1 MKPRS
6 IMAVVLLLPAVCHAE
21 VKQAYGADQQVDYR
35 SLEKFGA
42 WDDRNYKL
50 KAKDL
55 AVLPKNDQYLKNVPV
70 FFKIEMRKNNPNLG
84 EHYPRSA
91 YQEFQMKYGG
101 ILKDG
106 VWKVEGLGLHYMKGA
121 ISKNKA
127 AAIPGIPDNLADTP
141 ITIEAVAAEY
151 ETALATGVS
160 GNEVTIECNPTN
172 ANNCV
177 AGSNQSGGQAMYY
190 STDAGATWTKSQTN
204 SGSCCDPTIDWSSDG
219 SIVYQGDLSGPNIGV
234 RWSRSLD
241 QGITWEPMKSIT
253 TSGSDKEFI
262 HVDRSSSSPHQDNI
276 YMTWHDGNVMQ
287 FARSTDMGVSFS
299 NPISF
304 NSEPRGIGSDIT
316 TDSAGNIYYF
326 YPSTD
331 GSGVRM
337 LKSTNGGA
345 SFASGIQVSALNG
358 DFDFPVP
365 AMETREV
372 FIYTSADVSRDN
384 DNIFVAWTDEADDSA
399 GNGTGSASNN
409 RAVIK
414 VARSSNG
421 GASWSMCPDPH
432 SASGSLSSGNPIDRF
447 HPWIKV
453 DENGVVH
460 IAYYDTRHSNN
471 RTGVDFYY
479 NRSVDDCNSWD
490 TEMRYSTQTSAN
502 LNDGQEWG
510 DYNGLSVVLDRMA
523 MSWTDNRAGKVA
535 MIGSGSVDD
544 VPDPDPDPDPD
555 PVDTVLENGV
565 AKTGLSG
572 AQGSEQFFTL
582 AVPANATD
590 LNFAM
595 SGGSGDADL
604 YVRFGE
610 QPTQSTYDCR
620 PYQNGNNESC
630 DIGDG
635 QVGTYHVML
644 RAYSAYSGVNLV
656 ANYTVTD
663 PDPDPPGDTLLLNG
677 VPKTGLTAA
686 QNAQLNFTMVVP
698 AGASD
703 LAFVMSG
710 GSGDADMYVRFG
722 SAPTTSSYD
731 CRPYRNGN
739 NESCDITNV
748 QTGTYYVM
756 LNGYSAFSGVSLTG
770 SFSSSTGETF
780 FENTNNVNI
789 PDNNSTGASSSINS
803 TASGNAGTIT
813 VSYDIVH
820 TYIGDLTVYL
830 IDPDG
835 VQSTLRSRSGGS
847 ANDISE
853 SKTVNKGTT
862 PAAGT
867 WQLKV
872 VDSAGQD
879 VGYIDAWSIQ
889 F

>member
-1 MKPRS
+1 MKHRS
-6 IMAVVLLLPAVCHAE
+6 LLAAAALMVPAILQAE
-21 VKQAYGADQQVDYR
+21 IKQALGADQTLDYR
-35 SLEKFGA
+35 TLEKHGV
-42 WDDRNYKL
+42 WDDRNYNIQ
-50 KAKDL
+50 AKDL
-55 AVLPKNDQYLKNVPV
+55 TLLPANDQHLKNVPL

-84 EHYPRSA
+84 EYYPRSA
-91 YQEFQMKYGG
+91 YQEFLMKYGG
-101 ILKDG
+101 VLADG
-106 VWKVEGLGLHYMKGA
+106 EWKVEGLGLHYMKGA
-121 ISKNKA
+121 LARKQAS
-127 AAIPGIPDNLADTP
+127 AIPGIPANMTDLP
-141 ITIEAVAAEY
+141 ITISAVVASN

-172 ANNCV
+172 GNRCV

-190 STDAGATWTKSQTN
+190 SSDGGATWTKSQTN
-204 SGSCCDPTIDWSSDG
+204 ANSCCDPTIDWSSDG

-241 QGITWEPMKSIT
+241 QGVTWEPMKAIT

-262 HVDRSSSSPHQDNI
+262 HVDRSASSPHQDNI

-299 NPISF
+299 NPIAFS
-304 NSEPRGIGSDIT
+304 SEPRGIGSDIT

-345 SFASGIQVSALNG
+345 SFASSTLVSSLNG

-372 FIYTSADVSRDN
+372 FIYTSADVSPDN
-384 DNIFVAWTDEADDSA
+384 DNIYVAWTDEANDSA
-399 GNGTGSASNN
+399 GNGTGSANNN

-432 SASGSLSSGNPIDRF
+432 SSSGSLSSGNPIDRF

-479 NRSVDDCNSWD
+479 NRSVNDCNSWD
-490 TEMRYSTQTSAN
+490 TEMRYSTQTSSN

-510 DYNGLSVVLDRMA
+510 DYNGLSVVLDQMA

-535 MIGSGSVDD
+535 MIGSGSTDD
-544 VPDPDPDPDPD
+544 VPDPEPI
-555 PVDTVLENGV
+555 DTELTNGV
-565 AKTGLSG
+565 PKTGLSG
-572 AQGSEQFFTL
+572 AQGTEQFFTL
-582 AVPANATD
+582 EVPANATN
-590 LNFAM
+590 LAFNM
-595 SGGSGDADL
+595 SGGSGDADI
-604 YVRFGE
+604 YVRFGS
-610 QPTQSTYDCR
+610 QPTTSTYDCR
-620 PYQNGNNESC
+620 PYDTGNNENC
-630 DIGDG
+630 DIDPA
-635 QVGTYHVML
+635 QQGTYHVMI
-644 RAYSAYSGVNLV
+644 RAYAAYSGLSLV
-656 ANYTVTD
+656 GSYTVED
-663 PDPDPPGDTLLLNG
+663 PNPPGGDVVLQNG
-677 VPKTGLTAA
+677 TPQTGLAGA
-686 QNAQLNFTMVVP
+686 QNEQLNFTMAVP
-698 AGASD
+698 AGATD
-703 LAFVMSG
+703 LSFVMAG
-710 GSGDADMYVRFG
+710 GSGDADMYVQFG

-739 NESCDITNV
+739 NESCDIGNV
-748 QTGTYYVM
+748 QAGTYHVM
-756 LNGYSAFSGVSLTG
+756 LNGYSSFSGVSLTG
-770 SFSSSTGETF
+770 SYSESSGETY
-780 FENTNNVNI
+780 FENTSNVSI
-789 PDNNSTGASSSINS
+789 PDNNSTGGTSTINS
-803 TASGNAGTIT
+803 TATGNAGTIT

-830 IDPDG
+830 IDPNN
-835 VQSTLRSRSGGS
+835 VQTTLRARSGGS
-847 ANDISE
+847 ADDISE
-853 SKTVNKGTT
+853 SQTVNKANT

-867 WQLKV
+867 WRLKV